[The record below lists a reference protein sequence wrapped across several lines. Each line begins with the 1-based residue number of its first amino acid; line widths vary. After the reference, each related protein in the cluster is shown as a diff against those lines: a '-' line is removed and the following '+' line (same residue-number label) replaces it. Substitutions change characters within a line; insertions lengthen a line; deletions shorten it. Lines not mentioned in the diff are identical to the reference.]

1 MRLLT
6 AIFLSISIPLNANIL
21 WCESEQSR
29 FKHVIYL
36 ADDFIGGSSSSSRG
50 TICERF
56 MWFSD
61 NAINTN
67 INGKY
72 DRSYPSM
79 DSWINSVKKK
89 KGRDCHR
96 GTKEPSYYA
105 WLPYGSSDNSRILY
119 RKSLEFSAKL
129 GRGFDFVSMSC
140 RVSNE
145 NEIVLRW
152 EELEKKQ
159 IDTNKRIAAKL
170 ESENQI

>member
-21 WCESEQSR
+21 WCESEQSI

-36 ADDFIGGSSSSSRG
+36 ADDFKGGSSSSSRG

-61 NAINTN
+61 NAINTK

-79 DSWINSVKKK
+79 NSWINSVKRKK
-89 KGRDCHR
+89 DLSCHKGS
-96 GTKEPSYYA
+96 KEPNYYA
-105 WLPYGSSDNSRILY
+105 WLPYGSSDKIRILD

-129 GRGFDFVSMSC
+129 GRGFDSVSMSC